1 MPTCYSTQE
10 MMRMMATKISAVA
23 DMIPNDEAQ
32 AFLVEILNATRIYV
46 AGAGRSG
53 LFARAFAM
61 RLMHLGL
68 EAYVVGETITPAMR
82 KGDTLVVFSGSGRTL
97 SIVDISETAKS
108 LGGRLCLITTDRT
121 SPIGEMAD
129 CVVELKTHQ
138 DESIDVSPKFEVRQ
152 LTGEYRSLS
161 QPFAPLGT
169 IFETAA
175 IVFTD
180 AIIVAIIETKHCSIE
195 ELRDRLA
202 NIQ

>member
-1 MPTCYSTQE
+1 
-10 MMRMMATKISAVA
+10 MMRMMATRISAVA

-32 AFLVEILNATRIYV
+32 EFLIEIINARRIYV

-53 LFARAFAM
+53 LFVKAFAM

-68 EAYVVGETITPAMR
+68 DAYVVGETITPAMR
-82 KGDTLVVFSGSGRTL
+82 EGDTLAVFSGSGQTQ

-108 LGGRLCLITTDRT
+108 LGGRLCLVTTDRD
-121 SPIGEMAD
+121 SPIAKMAD

-152 LTGEYRSLS
+152 LTGEYRSLT

-180 AIIVAIIETKHCSIE
+180 AIIVAIMEMKHCSIE
-195 ELRDRLA
+195 EIRDRLA

>member
-1 MPTCYSTQE
+1 MVTCYSIQT
-10 MMRMMATKISAVA
+10 MMRMMSSKIGAIA
-23 DMIPNDEAQ
+23 DMIPDEEAQ
-32 AFLVEILNATRIYV
+32 AFLLEILNAQRIYV

-53 LFARAFAM
+53 LFVKAFAM

-68 EAYVVGETITPAMR
+68 EAYVVGETITPAL
-82 KGDTLVVFSGSGRTL
+82 KSGDTVVVFSGSGETH
-97 SIVDISETAKS
+97 SVVEIGQTAKE
-108 LGGRLCLITTDRT
+108 LGGRICLVT
-121 SPIGEMAD
+121 SNRDSTLGRIAD
-129 CVVELKTHQ
+129 CVVELKTQQ
-138 DESIDVSPKFEVRQ
+138 DDSIEVSPKFEVRQ

-175 IVFTD
+175 VVFSD
-180 AIIVAIIETKHCSIE
+180 AIVLALMETKHCTIE